1 MKITT
6 WPEVKAG
13 QIVQFMYKSD
23 GATKSY
29 RRTVLCLDPK
39 YRYRKK
45 STNRIVELFIGLE
58 LEKFGTRRPL
68 NRIETKLLFEKLSKI
83 EDDILGSSTAKT
95 RMEDIY
101 QDLRLFIEKYPVFKT
116 YWLRECRKKRV
127 FVRRTLK
134 DFNRLQIE
142 DIVESLISDLRAQK
156 RFGVKEGVY

>member
-101 QDLRLFIEKYPVFKT
+101 QDLRLFISLSCAEDYIDHLSSQNLYSF
-116 YWLRECRKKRV
+116 LSIFLKKS
-127 FVRRTLK
+127 F
-134 DFNRLQIE
+134 
-142 DIVESLISDLRAQK
+142 
-156 RFGVKEGVY
+156 

>member
-1 MKITT
+1 
-6 WPEVKAG
+6 
-13 QIVQFMYKSD
+13 
-23 GATKSY
+23 
-29 RRTVLCLDPK
+29 
-39 YRYRKK
+39 
-45 STNRIVELFIGLE
+45 
-58 LEKFGTRRPL
+58 
-68 NRIETKLLFEKLSKI
+68 
-83 EDDILGSSTAKT
+83 
-95 RMEDIY
+95 MEDIY